1 MTAEERV
8 AELGLDLTAAPAP
21 LANYVTAVRSGNQ
34 VFISGQLPVLPDG
47 SRMRGKVG
55 VDLTVEEGYQAA
67 RLSAVALLAR
77 LRQAVGSLDKVVRIV
92 KLNGYVNAPA
102 DFEQQPA
109 VINGASDLLV
119 EVFVE
124 AGRHARAAV
133 GVASLPLNAPV
144 EVEMIVEVE
153 G

>member
-8 AELGLDLTAAPAP
+8 AELGLDLTAAAAP

-119 EVFVE
+119 EVFGE